1 MLASNAMPRAV
12 RRLPTSAARRAAGA
26 ARAHGRAGRVGPI
39 G

>member
-1 MLASNAMPRAV
+1 MLASNAMPGAV
-12 RRLPTSAARRAAGA
+12 RRLTTSAAGA